1 MSTELPDFD
10 AVYRG
15 ESPVTEDARVP
26 WNIGVPQPAIA
37 EVIERGDIAGPVL
50 DAGCGVGVTSRDL
63 AARGFEVLGV
73 DLSET
78 AIAQA
83 EAARDERHAT
93 ATFEVGDITEL
104 SGHDGH
110 FGTVIDS
117 TLFHSMPVESR
128 APYVAAIA
136 RAARE
141 GARLHMLVFDK
152 GAFPEGGGPHA
163 VDADELRAAVAEHW
177 TIDSIEPSTIAG
189 FLPAAVGT
197 HHPADEA
204 GRALVPAHFL
214 TAHR

>member
-15 ESPVTEDARVP
+15 ESPLGEEAPVP
-26 WNIGVPQPAIA
+26 WNIGVPQPVLSD
-37 EVIERGDIAGPVL
+37 VIERGDIAGPVL
-50 DAGCGVGVTSRDL
+50 DAGCGVGVTTRDL
-63 AARGFEVLGV
+63 AARGYEVLGV
-73 DLSET
+73 DMSAT

-83 EAARDERHAT
+83 EAARDERHAS
-93 ATFEVGDITEL
+93 ATFQLGDITQL

-110 FGTVIDS
+110 FGTIIDS

-128 APYVAAIA
+128 AAYLSAIA

-141 GARLHMLVFDK
+141 GARLYMLVFDK
-152 GAFPEGGGPHA
+152 GAFPDGLGPHA
-163 VDADELRAAVAEHW
+163 VDAEELRAAVGEHW

-189 FLPAAVGT
+189 WLPPEISAQ
-197 HHPADEA
+197 HPVDDA
-204 GRALVPAHFL
+204 GRTRVPAHFL

>member
-15 ESPVTEDARVP
+15 ESPVMEDARVP
-26 WNIGVPQPAIA
+26 WNIGVPQPVIA
-37 EVIERGDIAGPVL
+37 EVIERGDLAGPVL
-50 DAGCGVGVTSRDL
+50 DAGCGVGVTAREL

-73 DLSET
+73 DMSDT

-83 EAARDERHAT
+83 EAARDERHT
-93 ATFEVGDITEL
+93 SATFQVGDITEF

-110 FGTVIDS
+110 FGTIIDS
-117 TLFHSMPVESR
+117 TLFHSLPVESR
-128 APYVAAIA
+128 AAYVAAIA

-141 GARLHMLVFDK
+141 GARLYALVFDK
-152 GAFPEGGGPHA
+152 TAFPEGGGPNA
-163 VDADELRAAVAEHW
+163 VDAEELRAAVGEHW

-189 FLPAAVGT
+189 FMPPGVGE
-197 HHPADEA
+197 HYPVDEE
-204 GRALVPAHFL
+204 GRARVPAHFL